1 MRNKSK
7 KHRIK
12 EVTKNQLNQQ
22 LSRLRLFYITL
33 IIFTLIISALLAL
46 FEFGFYSILIPLFF
60 VWISMSVYFYFI
72 TGRSAKMRLFKI
84 FIYSITYISS
94 LIMLFW
100 IVGFVILGYP
110 QGNLS
115 ITQYFISMLSYFS
128 DILYSQHFV
137 FRFLILVLGTLM
149 ITYKSMWIFRWV
161 YRIPNPYTF
170 MSIDLKGEIR
180 KYIRYYLLIILI
192 FGILFYSIYH
202 LDPNSFYPSDGSLKF
217 YDFFYFS
224 VVTITTLGYGD
235 IHPESLTGKILV
247 SMEVLISILIL
258 LVYLNYMISKIKN
271 EFTLPEM
278 IICPKIFHKLYAY
291 MPPDLVNKIC
301 NFVITYLFIILVF
314 GTIFHISF
322 VFNYDSF
329 NVNENEKLNYLDFV
343 YFSIVN
349 ITTLGYGDIHPE
361 SLTGKMLVSMEVLIS
376 ILILLVYLPYVMSI
390 HSQKNEIEF
399 KRGAV

>member
-217 YDFFYFS
+217 YDFFYKWVCKFCYRKKCWY
-224 VVTITTLGYGD
+224 T
-235 IHPESLTGKILV
+235 
-247 SMEVLISILIL
+247 
-258 LVYLNYMISKIKN
+258 
-271 EFTLPEM
+271 
-278 IICPKIFHKLYAY
+278 
-291 MPPDLVNKIC
+291 
-301 NFVITYLFIILVF
+301 
-314 GTIFHISF
+314 
-322 VFNYDSF
+322 
-329 NVNENEKLNYLDFV
+329 
-343 YFSIVN
+343 
-349 ITTLGYGDIHPE
+349 
-361 SLTGKMLVSMEVLIS
+361 
-376 ILILLVYLPYVMSI
+376 
-390 HSQKNEIEF
+390 
-399 KRGAV
+399 